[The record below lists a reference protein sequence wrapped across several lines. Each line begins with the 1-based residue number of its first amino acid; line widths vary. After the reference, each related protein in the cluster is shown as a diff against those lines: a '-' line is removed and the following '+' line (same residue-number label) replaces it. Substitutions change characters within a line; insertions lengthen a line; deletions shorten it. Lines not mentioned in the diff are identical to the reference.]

1 MSQFETEVNPEI
13 IFTASIDFDG
23 CAHDDDSRESI
34 IKHITHTCQSIRN
47 LKKIILM
54 IGSLRQSVYLD
65 VLNAKMNS
73 TYPNY
78 ISCASIIEHIEPR
91 LKEIFPDIEISAD
104 TYLLFDSFQQLQHG
118 TTFKGM
124 QKLFAEI
131 NPQYIRDLDLHSN
144 TVLES
149 ACYHEESGTN
159 LLTANHFADC
169 SKISIIYAQF
179 HHIATQHP
187 DKQVVMHFYD
197 DKIGIL
203 SNLYN
208 FYKKNLQWIPEN
220 ISLHLFKQIA
230 IKGHNPVK
238 ATPTLLGDGPV
249 NNDYH
254 RQLLNLAESFK
265 WQSIP
270 EGFNGFGRAFQNV
283 FLTPSLTESFTA
295 IIDEVEPSPY
305 ESIQIPSR
313 FDSAI
318 TKQEF
323 YQWARE
329 EAETIYNKHLTTEKE
344 FFTEF
349 VNSLDN
355 YENFKD
361 EYDCWYEIVKLKKF
375 AYGQNTLEKI
385 LELESILLINLG
397 RDFEMIKEEAQ
408 YYANAHLTYDQRVLD
423 CTAFYHQSLQ
433 DLINKIDRI
442 PVQQLR
448 ILTPTT
454 IRPRV
459 PLSLFNPS
467 DIENNDSLPMSP
479 R

>member
-1 MSQFETEVNPEI
+1 MSQFETEVIPEI
-13 IFTASIDFDG
+13 IFSAGIDFDG

-34 IKHITHTCQSIRN
+34 IKHITQTCLSIRN

-54 IGSLRQSVYLD
+54 IGSLRQSIYLD
-65 VLNAKMNS
+65 VLNAKNNS

-78 ISCASIIEHIEPR
+78 ISCTSIIEHIEPR
-91 LKEIFPDIEISAD
+91 LKEIFPDIDISAD

-131 NPQYIRDLDLHSN
+131 NPQYIRDYDLQSN

-169 SKISIIYAQF
+169 SKISIIYAQL

-187 DKQVVMHFYD
+187 DKQIAMHFYD
-197 DKIGIL
+197 DKISIL
-203 SNLYN
+203 NNLYK
-208 FYKKNLQWIPEN
+208 FYNKNLQWIPKN
-220 ISLHLFKQIA
+220 LSLHLFKQVA
-230 IKGHNPVK
+230 ITGHNPVK

-254 RQLLNLAESFK
+254 RQLLNLAKSFE

-270 EGFNGFGRAFQNV
+270 EGFNGFGWAFQNV
-283 FLTPSLTESFTA
+283 FLTPDLPERFTTN
-295 IIDEVEPSPY
+295 IDEVEPSPY
-305 ESIQIPSR
+305 ESIQLPSK
-313 FDSAI
+313 FDSEI
-318 TKQEF
+318 EKQVF
-323 YQWARE
+323 YQLARE

-349 VNSLDN
+349 ANSLHD
-355 YENFKD
+355 YENFKE

-375 AYGQNTLEKI
+375 TYGQNTLKKI
-385 LELESILLINLG
+385 IELESILQINL
-397 RDFEMIKEEAQ
+397 DHDYEMIREEAQ
-408 YYANAHLTYDQRVLD
+408 YYAETHLTYDQRVLD

-433 DLINKIDRI
+433 DLINKINRI

-448 ILTPTT
+448 ILTPIT

-459 PLSLFNPS
+459 PLSLFPPS
-467 DIENNDSLPMSP
+467 DIENYDSPPMSP